1 MKKLFLIFFLFF
13 SFENISY
20 SQDLNEI
27 LKRLDKIDKRLSD
40 IEDKMKFF
48 DILSGLETSGLDKT
62 NENIDNSLFPKIKAE
77 IGLINCKKAEYFGNE
92 LYIAGTYQNNYDKG
106 IKMIDGA
113 IVIKDLFGDTIS
125 RLSISKNT
133 KIRTDK
139 YSSFSGSY
147 NIGSS
152 EDCKNMNNENLKDY
166 KFNLDI
172 RKIAFEDNSILEF

>member
-1 MKKLFLIFFLFF
+1 
-13 SFENISY
+13 
-20 SQDLNEI
+20 
-27 LKRLDKIDKRLSD
+27 
-40 IEDKMKFF
+40 
-48 DILSGLETSGLDKT
+48 
-62 NENIDNSLFPKIKAE
+62 
-77 IGLINCKKAEYFGNE
+77 
-92 LYIAGTYQNNYDKG
+92 
-106 IKMIDGA
+106 MIDGA

-139 YSSFSGSY
+139 TSSFSGSY

-172 RKIAFEDNSILEF
+172 RKIAFEDNSVLEF

>member
-1 MKKLFLIFFLFF
+1 
-13 SFENISY
+13 
-20 SQDLNEI
+20 
-27 LKRLDKIDKRLSD
+27 
-40 IEDKMKFF
+40 
-48 DILSGLETSGLDKT
+48 
-62 NENIDNSLFPKIKAE
+62 
-77 IGLINCKKAEYFGNE
+77 
-92 LYIAGTYQNNYDKG
+92 
-106 IKMIDGA
+106 MIDGA

-139 YSSFSGSY
+139 ASSFSGSY

>member
-62 NENIDNSLFPKIKAE
+62 NENIDFFIK
-77 IGLINCKKAEYFGNE
+77 K
-92 LYIAGTYQNNYDKG
+92 
-106 IKMIDGA
+106 
-113 IVIKDLFGDTIS
+113 
-125 RLSISKNT
+125 
-133 KIRTDK
+133 
-139 YSSFSGSY
+139 
-147 NIGSS
+147 
-152 EDCKNMNNENLKDY
+152 
-166 KFNLDI
+166 
-172 RKIAFEDNSILEF
+172 

>member
-1 MKKLFLIFFLFF
+1 MKKLFLILFLFF

-77 IGLINCKKAEYFGNE
+77 IGLINCKKAEYYGND
-92 LYIAGTYQNNYDKG
+92 LYIAGTYQNNCKFKNSHHRVKVERNNAG
-106 IKMIDGA
+106 
-113 IVIKDLFGDTIS
+113 S
-125 RLSISKNT
+125 RICLWPTEN
-133 KIRTDK
+133 
-139 YSSFSGSY
+139 
-147 NIGSS
+147 
-152 EDCKNMNNENLKDY
+152 DCAL
-166 KFNLDI
+166 
-172 RKIAFEDNSILEF
+172 